1 MVQYSLSIP
10 SYKSNLLSLIS
21 ILIPCLVFCEDLP
34 ALGNGTITYSM
45 VVESPGQRPENT
57 IATYMC
63 DDGFLLMGSQERVCS
78 NNGEYNEM
86 APTCERKFVA

>member
-1 MVQYSLSIP
+1 
-10 SYKSNLLSLIS
+10 
-21 ILIPCLVFCEDLP
+21 
-34 ALGNGTITYSM
+34 M

-86 APTCERKFVA
+86 APTCERKFVI